1 MCSWAKCLTLTVP
14 LSTQEHKWLLAE
26 LLGQPGTV
34 RQGCLQWTSIPA
46 TGRTYTPR
54 FTDYSN
60 PSSLEQINISWNTI
74 TSTFCVIFIKW
85 Y

>member
-46 TGRTYTPR
+46 TGEHTHQDLLTIPIH
-54 FTDYSN
+54 
-60 PSSLEQINISWNTI
+60 LHWNRL
-74 TSTFCVIFIKW
+74 TFHGTQLPVHFV
-85 Y
+85 